1 MMGPMP
7 RIALTGGIASGKS
20 TVARML
26 EARGVVI
33 VDSDVLAREVV
44 EPGTEGLA
52 AIVDRFGDAVLQPDG
67 SLDRARL
74 GSLVFADAQARAD
87 LNAIVHPLVRRR
99 AEQLEASA
107 PAGALV
113 VQVIPL
119 LVEAG
124 LVEGF
129 DHVVVVDVAE
139 AEQLRR
145 LMSRNGFSYD
155 EAMARIRAQA
165 SREERLRVADTVI
178 DSSGSLSETE
188 TQVQALFDRL
198 RKAGPGS

>member
-1 MMGPMP
+1 MP

-129 DHVVVVDVAE
+129 DHVVVVDVDE

-155 EAMARIRAQA
+155 EAMARIRAQT

-178 DSSGSLSETE
+178 DSSGSLAETE
-188 TQVQALFDRL
+188 AQVQALMTRL
-198 RKAGPGS
+198 RQR

>member
-1 MMGPMP
+1 MP

-44 EPGTEGLA
+44 EPGTEGLD
-52 AIVDRFGDAVLQPDG
+52 AIVERFGSSVLQPDG

-74 GSLVFADAQARAD
+74 GSLVFADPAARAD

-99 AEQLEASA
+99 AEELEAAA

-124 LVEGF
+124 LVGGF
-129 DHVVVVDVAE
+129 DHVIVVDVAVD
-139 AEQLRR
+139 EQLRR
-145 LMSRNGFSYD
+145 LMSRNGYSCD

-165 SREERLRVADTVI
+165 TREERLRVADTVI
-178 DSSGSLSETE
+178 DSSGSLAETE
-188 TQVQALFDRL
+188 AQVQAALDRIV
-198 RKAGPGS
+198 ASTDQGS

>member
-129 DHVVVVDVAE
+129 DHVVVVDVDE

-155 EAMARIRAQA
+155 EAMARIRAQT

-178 DSSGSLSETE
+178 DSSGSLAETE
-188 TQVQALFDRL
+188 AQVQALMTRL
-198 RKAGPGS
+198 RQR